1 MRASVTT
8 DTGDLDVIEI
18 SDVPEP
24 AVGPDDVL
32 VEVGASAVN
41 HVDIWL
47 RKGMEGDTPRIT
59 GVDVAGE
66 IVEVGE
72 NVDRPLGEHVVLYW
86 NTTHCGLCEHC
97 RHGEITMCRDYGG
110 LGLTRDGGHA
120 EYVAVDA
127 RFAVSIPDDIPLTE
141 AAVFP
146 TGFGTAWRAL
156 VTRADL
162 RQGEDVLVT
171 GASGSVGHA
180 AVQVA
185 KEAGARVFAC
195 TSADWKADRLRDL
208 GADHVIDYTDVEFD
222 ERIAELTD
230 RRGVDVVVESIGGET
245 YRRGVKSLARGGR
258 LVTFGATIG
267 DADEAM
273 LPHVFWKQLEV
284 IGSTGATLGE
294 FHDVVDRYR
303 DGAFRPVVDS
313 VISLEELPE
322 AQRKLADRG
331 VFGKIVVEP

>member
-8 DTGDLDVIEI
+8 DTGDLDVVEI
-18 SDVPEP
+18 REVPKPE
-24 AVGPDDVL
+24 VGPTDVL

-41 HVDIWL
+41 YVDIWL
-47 RKGMEGDTPRIT
+47 RQGMEGDVPRVT

-66 IVEVGE
+66 VVEAGADADRDVG
-72 NVDRPLGEHVVLYW
+72 DRVVLYW
-86 NTTHCGLCEHC
+86 NTTHCGRCEHC
-97 RHGEITMCRDYGG
+97 LHGDITMCPDYGG
-110 LGLTRDGGHA
+110 LGISRDGGHA
-120 EYVAVDA
+120 EYVAVDS
-127 RFAVSIPDDIPLTE
+127 RFAVPIPDDIPFTE
-141 AAVFP
+141 AAAFP

-156 VTRADL
+156 VTRADVD
-162 RQGEDVLVT
+162 QGEDVLVT

-185 KEAGARVFAC
+185 TEAGARVIAC
-195 TSADWKADRLRDL
+195 TSADWKADRLREL
-208 GADHVIDYTDVEFD
+208 GADHVIDYTDVALEEAVD
-222 ERIAELTD
+222 EVTD
-230 RRGVDVVVESIGGET
+230 GRGVDVVLESIGGDT
-245 YRRGVKSLARGGR
+245 YRRGVQSLVRGGR
-258 LVTFGATIG
+258 LVTFGATTG
-267 DADEAM
+267 DAEAAM

-303 DGAFRPVVDS
+303 DGAFQPVVDS
-313 VISLEELPE
+313 VISLEELPD